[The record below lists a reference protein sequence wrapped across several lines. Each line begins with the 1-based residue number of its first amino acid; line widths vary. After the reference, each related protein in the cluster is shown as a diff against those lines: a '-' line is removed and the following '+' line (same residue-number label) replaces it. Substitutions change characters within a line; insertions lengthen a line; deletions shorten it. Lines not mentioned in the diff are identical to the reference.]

1 MADKETTSSR
11 TGGTRQAPPRRNDV
25 IRCENC
31 GEEYSVTYKRCPFCD
46 ERPGRSSRPGGRSSG
61 GRRVANNKRGGGYGG
76 PVNPIHV
83 IWLVISLVVIIAAAV
98 IVIRFVGGPLLGG
111 GDSSAADP
119 GSSQTDTSQPGGDG
133 GQVQGPAAESITL
146 SRTDFTL
153 QYDEP
158 YQLTA
163 TVTPAGG
170 EPVVW
175 TSSDPSI
182 LTVDE
187 EGLLHN
193 VNTGTELQRVVV
205 TATCGGVQA
214 QCEVYCRAQN
224 AGRTGDHHPRQS
236 GRRDGHGGQ
245 RGHHQ
250 RPRRPVHPVGPRLG
264 VRRAGQR
271 PGRRL
276 RHHPGGGE
284 RLVPDRV
291 QPGPGG
297 LCVRRLCGREQ
308 LSEGSDR
315 AGDPALS
322 LFLVAFPRKVG

>member
-1 MADKETTSSR
+1 M
-11 TGGTRQAPPRRNDV
+11 

-31 GEEYSVTYKRCPFCD
+31 GEDYSSTYKRCPFCD
-46 ERPGRSSRPGGRSSG
+46 ERPGRTGIG
-61 GRRVANNKRGGGYGG
+61 GRRVAGGGGG
-76 PVNPIHV
+76 RVHPIQV
-83 IWLVISLVVIIAAAV
+83 VWLVISLVVIIAAAV

-119 GSSQTDTSQPGGDG
+119 GSSQTDSSQPGGDG

-163 TVTPAGG
+163 TVTPADVG
-170 EPVVW
+170 EPVEW

-182 LTVDE
+182 LTVDAN
-187 EGLLHN
+187 GLIRN

-224 AGRTGDHHPRQS
+224 AGGSDDPAPS
-236 GRRDGHGGQ
+236 GGGQ
-245 RGHHQ
+245 
-250 RPRRPVHPVGPRLG
+250 
-264 VRRAGQR
+264 
-271 PGRRL
+271 
-276 RHHPGGGE
+276 GGGTAAAGSE
-284 RLVPDRV
+284 
-291 QPGPGG
+291 GTINAPGG
-297 LCVRRLCGREQ
+297 LYIRSGPG
-308 LSEGSDR
+308 SEYEVLASAPNGATVTILGVENGWYRIEYSPGHEGYVS
-315 AGDPALS
+315 GDYVTVNS
-322 LFLVAFPRKVG
+322 

>member
-1 MADKETTSSR
+1 MADKETTPSR
-11 TGGTRQAPPRRNDV
+11 AGGTRQAPPRRSDV

-46 ERPGRSSRPGGRSSG
+46 ERPGRPSRPGGRSSG

-119 GSSQTDTSQPGGDG
+119 GSSQTDSSQPGGDG

-163 TVTPAGG
+163 TVTPADVG
-170 EPVVW
+170 EPVEW

-182 LTVDE
+182 LTVDAN
-187 EGLLHN
+187 GLIRN

-224 AGRTGDHHPRQS
+224 AGGSDDPAPS
-236 GRRDGHGGQ
+236 GGSQ
-245 RGHHQ
+245 
-250 RPRRPVHPVGPRLG
+250 
-264 VRRAGQR
+264 
-271 PGRRL
+271 
-276 RHHPGGGE
+276 GGGTATAGSE
-284 RLVPDRV
+284 
-291 QPGPGG
+291 GTINAPGG
-297 LCVRRLCGREQ
+297 LYIRSGPG
-308 LSEGSDR
+308 SEYEVLASAPNGATVTILGVENGWYRIEYSPGHEGYVS
-315 AGDPALS
+315 GDYVTVS
-322 LFLVAFPRKVG
+322 G

>member
-46 ERPGRSSRPGGRSSG
+46 ERPGRPSRPGGRSSG

-83 IWLVISLVVIIAAAV
+83 IQLVIGLVVIIAAAV

-111 GDSSAADP
+111 GDSSSAGP
-119 GSSQTDTSQPGGDG
+119 GTSQTDGSGGEPDASTPGGDSSQTQP
-133 GQVQGPAAESITL
+133 QGPAAESITL

-163 TVTPAGG
+163 TVTPAGVQ

-224 AGRTGDHHPRQS
+224 AGQD
-236 GRRDGHGGQ
+236 
-245 RGHHQ
+245 
-250 RPRRPVHPVGPRLG
+250 
-264 VRRAGQR
+264 
-271 PGRRL
+271 PGTTT
-276 RHHPGGGE
+276 PGNQGGGTATAGSE
-284 RLVPDRV
+284 
-291 QPGPGG
+291 GTINAPGG
-297 LCVRRLCGREQ
+297 LYIRSGPGSEYDVLASAPDGASVTILGVENGWYRIEYSPGREGYV
-308 LSEGSDR
+308 S
-315 AGDPALS
+315 GDYVTVNS
-322 LFLVAFPRKVG
+322 

>member
-1 MADKETTSSR
+1 MADRENTSSR
-11 TGGTRQAPPRRNDV
+11 SGGTRQAPPRRNDV

-46 ERPGRSSRPGGRSSG
+46 ERPGRSGRSGGRSSG
-61 GRRVANNKRGGGYGG
+61 GRRVANNRRGGGYGG

-111 GDSSAADP
+111 GNSSTVNPGTSQGDGSQQDGSGGQPDSSVP
-119 GSSQTDTSQPGGDG
+119 SGEGGGSQTQP
-133 GQVQGPAAESITL
+133 QSPAAESITL
-146 SRTDFTL
+146 NRTDFTL

-163 TVTPAGG
+163 TVSPADVQ

-175 TSSDPSI
+175 ASSDPGI

-187 EGLLHN
+187 DGLVHN
-193 VNTGTELQRVVV
+193 INTGTELQRVVV

-224 AGRTGDHHPRQS
+224 AGQDPEATS
-236 GRRDGHGGQ
+236 
-245 RGHHQ
+245 
-250 RPRRPVHPVGPRLG
+250 
-264 VRRAGQR
+264 
-271 PGRRL
+271 PGSQ
-276 RHHPGGGE
+276 GGGTATVGS
-284 RLVPDRV
+284 R
-291 QPGPGG
+291 GTINAPGG
-297 LCVRRLCGREQ
+297 LYIRSGPG
-308 LSEGSDR
+308 SEYGVLASAPDGASITILGVENGWYR
-315 AGDPALS
+315 IEYSPGQEGYVSGDYVTVNS
-322 LFLVAFPRKVG
+322 